1 MKFLSIALCL
11 IAQIAVGQISGTIKG
26 KEANEEIPL
35 PGASVFW
42 EGTDIG
48 TTTDS
53 NGKYSLERSAKSNK
67 LKVSFIGYTS
77 ETKIVISRKGTMNF
91 SLEQDGQKLN
101 EVELIGKVEA
111 STVDLKSQD
120 LTYKIDSKELRK
132 AACCNLSES
141 FETNASVDVSFADA
155 VTGTKHIEML
165 GLAGRYALVQRENIP
180 FARGINASTGFT
192 YIPGPFV
199 ESIQLTKG
207 LSSVMNGY
215 ESITGQIN
223 VELLKPENAPKLFL
237 NLFGNQGGRMEGN
250 IASALKLNSKTSTE
264 VMAHYS
270 NSPFVNDNNSDG
282 FADMPIGSE
291 INLTNKWHFGRDGK
305 GWEGQINAMAIQDIK
320 KGGQINFV
328 EEQNPADSV
337 WGYSSTGRRF
347 EVFGKAGYIFDDNLN
362 RSVGLIFSAN
372 FHDRVAQFGERNY
385 FGEQYGFYFNS
396 IFQDIIGHTNHRFK
410 TGLSLQADDISE
422 VYLSSPISSIAYISA
437 RTEIVPGAYF
447 EYTYNP
453 NPRLTMVAGIRGD
466 YNSFFEQAFLS
477 PRANVKYSINENS
490 TLRIGGG
497 RGQRTA
503 NPIIEH
509 IHAMATGRFLNFD
522 GISNIT
528 PEVAWNSGL
537 GWTQK
542 FSILEKEFELNLD
555 GFYTYFENQLVVDSD
570 FDPSTIYFLYRSQS
584 RSLSLFSQLDFE
596 LIKNLEMRLAYKFL
610 NSEENYLEGL
620 RQVYLVPKNRAFAN
634 LSYSTESKWKF
645 DFTLNWFGEKRLPDT
660 DQHPTNIQI
669 PDVSPSF
676 FTANVQMNKEF
687 KNGLEVFF
695 GSDNVFNY
703 TQSNS
708 PIINSQNPYSNT
720 FDTNYAWGP
729 IFGRNV
735 YLGIYYSIK

>member
-1 MKFLSIALCL
+1 MKFLSILLCL
-11 IAQIAVGQISGTIKG
+11 IAQIAFGQISGTVKG
-26 KEANEEIPL
+26 IEGNQETPL

-48 TTTDS
+48 TTTDAK
-53 NGKYSLERSAKSNK
+53 GKYSIERSPKSNR
-67 LKVSFIGYTS
+67 LKVSFIGFS
-77 ETKIVISRKGTMNF
+77 SQTKIVISRKGTMNF
-91 SLEQDGQKLN
+91 TLKEDGQKLN
-101 EVELIGKVEA
+101 EVELIGRVDA
-111 STVDLKSQD
+111 STVDLKSPE

-165 GLAGRYALVQRENIP
+165 GLAGRYALIQRENIP

-223 VELLKPENAPKLFL
+223 VEFLKPENAPKLFL
-237 NLFGNQGGRMEGN
+237 NVFGNEGGRMEGN
-250 IASALKLNSKTSTE
+250 VVSAFTLNEKTSSE
-264 VMAHYS
+264 ILAHYS
-270 NSPFVNDNNSDG
+270 NTPIVNDHNSDG
-282 FADMPIGSE
+282 FADMPIGGE
-291 INLTNKWHFGRDGK
+291 INISNKWHFGRDGK
-305 GWEGQINAMAIQDIK
+305 GWEGQIGATAIRDIK
-320 KGGQINFV
+320 KGGQVDFV
-328 EEQNPADSV
+328 KEQNPSDSV

-347 EVFGKAGYIFDDNLN
+347 EVFGKAGYVFANNLN
-362 RSVGLIFSAN
+362 RSLGLIFSAN
-372 FHDRVAQFGERNY
+372 YHDREATFGSRNY
-385 FGEQYGFYFNS
+385 LGEQSGFYFNS
-396 IFQDIIGHTNHRFK
+396 IFQDIIGNTNHRFK
-410 TGLSLQADDISE
+410 TGLSVQGDDISE
-422 VYLSSPISSIAYISA
+422 VYISSPLSSLAFNSN

-453 NPRLTMVAGIRGD
+453 NPKLTMVAGLRGD
-466 YNSFFEQAFLS
+466 YNSFFKKAFLT
-477 PRANVKYSINENS
+477 PRANVKYDINENS

-509 IHAMATGRFLNFD
+509 IHAMATGRLLNFN

-537 GWTQK
+537 GWSQK
-542 FSILEKEFELNLD
+542 INILGKEFQFNLD

-570 FDPSTIYFLYRSQS
+570 FDPSTIYFLYRSDS

-596 LIKNLEMRLAYKFL
+596 IIKNLDMRLAYKFL
-610 NSEENYLEGL
+610 KSEENYLEGL

-645 DFTLNWFGEKRLPDT
+645 DFTLNWFGEKRLPDS
-660 DQHPTNIQI
+660 DQHAANIQI

-676 FTANVQMNKEF
+676 VTANVQVNKEF
-687 KNGLEVFF
+687 KNGLEVFL
-695 GSDNVFNY
+695 GSDNVFNFQQ
-703 TQSNS
+703 TSS

-729 IFGRNV
+729 IFGRNI
-735 YLGIYYSIK
+735 YLGLYYSLK